1 MMRLEDILS
10 LVVAKV
16 KEISA
21 IEDRM
26 YYIYPPV
33 NAAYPC
39 ISYYDVAINYD
50 VRDDESVPLEFVL
63 SFDLFSIEPVYSLEK
78 SLDEALDEL
87 TIKKRKESSVPINDP
102 FLPDIYRRNV
112 QYRFIWNY

>member
-16 KEISA
+16 KEITA
-21 IEDRM
+21 INNRI

-63 SFDLFSIEPVYSLEK
+63 SFDLFSTEPVYSLEK
-78 SLDEALDEL
+78 SLDEILAEL
-87 TIKKRKESSVPINDP
+87 KIKVRKESSVPLNDP
-102 FLPDIYRRNV
+102 TDSTVYRRNV

>member
-10 LVVAKV
+10 MVVAKV
-16 KEISA
+16 KEIAA
-21 IEDRM
+21 IEDRI

-33 NAAYPC
+33 DAAYPC
-39 ISYYDVAINYD
+39 ISYYDVSTIHD

-63 SFDLFSIEPVYSLEK
+63 SFDLFSTEPVYSLEK
-78 SLDEALDEL
+78 SLDEALEEL

-112 QYRFIWNY
+112 QYRFIWNF

>member
-16 KEISA
+16 KEITA
-21 IEDRM
+21 INNRI

-33 NAAYPC
+33 DAAYPC
-39 ISYYDVAINYD
+39 ISYYDLATAYD

-63 SFDLFSIEPVYSLEK
+63 SFDLFGTEPVYDLEK
-78 SLDEALDEL
+78 ELDEKLADL
-87 TIKKRKESSVPINDP
+87 TIKVRKESSTPINDP
-102 FLPDIYRRNV
+102 TDSTVYRRNV